1 MVFLLNQPR
10 GGGSFLG
17 DHIVGGFTQR
27 HRHIDRAKVRIAL
40 PNCSER
46 CSGALD
52 KSQIPFVPLSQ
63 SCATCD
69 REHHTGKFPAF
80 FFHFIRTDSCMN
92 VHQCT
97 ANVHFAMES
106 LGAGESWSFR
116 QAIRRGIKL
125 ARRGPL
131 MTRNV
136 LMVYRRRAATS
147 ARVSW
152 PTIAGSCSMKW
163 LSVHLSWPR
172 SLIPPTPHL
181 TFTSPSP
188 LSTFPPPLSEK
199 VLRSR
204 QHWGTL

>member
-1 MVFLLNQPR
+1 MLCPTAQSAAAELWTNP
-10 GGGSFLG
+10 
-17 DHIVGGFTQR
+17 
-27 HRHIDRAKVRIAL
+27 
-40 PNCSER
+40 
-46 CSGALD
+46 
-52 KSQIPFVPLSQ
+52 KSPLCPSARVVQ
-63 SCATCD
+63 HVTENTIQVNSL
-69 REHHTGKFPAF
+69 HF